1 MNILLYKPLYYDLN
15 KSANDI
21 NFYSDEGAIKDAIN
35 SLFLVKTSAHF
46 RWLYS
51 FKRWG
56 RIYDN
61 YPLIYWTPSSPR
73 KEAFKELKVVS
84 IY

>member
-1 MNILLYKPLYYDLN
+1 MNIILYKPLYYDIN
-15 KSANDI
+15 QCAYDI
-21 NFYSDEGAIKDAIN
+21 NYFLDEGVIKDTIN

-46 RWLYS
+46 SWLYS

-61 YPLIYWTPSSPR
+61 YPLIYWSLSNPR
-73 KEAFKELKVVS
+73 EEVFKKLEVVS
-84 IY
+84 VY